1 MLCVYMLWNLVFF
14 IHICSSRTFKFLH
27 MTTSKTNY
35 KLNKYYTNRVQVV
48 PINILPR
55 KYNIT
60 SNTGLDERFDIN
72 EQNSEELFNISL
84 NYDKKKILGILMDK
98 NVPYITKMEL
108 IINSK
113 HLFDYDILK
122 SSISKGGLFDDYN
135 FDDFGF
141 F

>member
-1 MLCVYMLWNLVFF
+1 
-14 IHICSSRTFKFLH
+14 
-27 MTTSKTNY
+27 MTTSKSNY
-35 KLNKYYTNRVQVV
+35 KLNKYYTNRVEVI

-72 EQNSEELFNISL
+72 EQNKEQLFNVSL
-84 NYDKKKILGILMDK
+84 NNDKKKILGVLMDK

>member
-1 MLCVYMLWNLVFF
+1 M
-14 IHICSSRTFKFLH
+14 
-27 MTTSKTNY
+27 
-35 KLNKYYTNRVQVV
+35 QVV